1 MSKSIEVQS
10 PDLGYIN
17 FVLSYE
23 DEQGSPASKTFRL
36 VYTYRAIR
44 LAEESLGI
52 DLKDFSKWAEVKSS
66 MTPKLVLAGLAACH
80 PEVTLEWLESVL
92 NPSVQGAIQDAVF
105 SLLFPG
111 VLEKLQAAKDK
122 ADKEAL
128 PNAQAAAS
136 ADA

>member
-66 MTPKLVLAGLAACH
+66 MTPKLVLAGLAALVGSVGH
-80 PEVTLEWLESVL
+80 PCVRA
-92 NPSVQGAIQDAVF
+92 PGAAF
-105 SLLFPG
+105 RHPLGGL
-111 VLEKLQAAKDK
+111 
-122 ADKEAL
+122 
-128 PNAQAAAS
+128 
-136 ADA
+136 